1 VEEDFLGIAMP
12 GGSQHHTALRL
23 YGVNALRASRLS
35 EAIREST
42 ACGGRV
48 SMPET
53 CDAPSGAIN
62 TIPAAKPRSV
72 VTGRATG
79 H

>member
-1 VEEDFLGIAMP
+1 MVGVGFGLADVVAP
-12 GGSQHHTALRL
+12 TTLRSACMVL
-23 YGVNALRASRLS
+23 LALRACRLS
-35 EAIREST
+35 EAMREST
-42 ACGGRV
+42 VCGGRV
-48 SMPET
+48 SISER
-53 CDAPSGAIN
+53 CAALSGAIN

>member
-1 VEEDFLGIAMP
+1 MSVIYDMKKE
-12 GGSQHHTALRL
+12 SL
-23 YGVNALRASRLS
+23 YTVL
-35 EAIREST
+35 ES
-42 ACGGRV
+42 AVCGGRV
-48 SMPET
+48 SMSKT
-53 CDAPSGAIN
+53 CNALSGAIN